1 MRDKDKVDGQIRM
14 CLSKMSL
21 RTRDKISKM
30 SVSLKSQF
38 EGQNEGQTRLFIENV
53 PRDKMR
59 DRILLSSRRRI

>member
-1 MRDKDKVDGQIRM
+1 MRDRDKVEGQIRL

-30 SVSLKSQF
+30 SLSLRGRF

-59 DRILLSSRRRI
+59 DRISPSLR